1 VIGVDVPTIGETQTH
16 TIRMLHEI
24 GQPMAEIDA
33 LEADRVRQHGL
44 QVRTVY
50 APIGAPELLAITRF
64 ATMLSD
70 HFAAAPVPIDQR
82 GYFSAHRVE
91 GCTQSHSLVKPRRI
105 RRQRDCRSDLAKL
118 VGLLVDLRVD
128 AMFSQGE
135 REREAADAS
144 TDYCDLQ
151 IQLFHGVSPV
161 FRLCV

>member
-1 VIGVDVPTIGETQTH
+1 
-16 TIRMLHEI
+16 MLHET

-33 LEADRVRQHGL
+33 LAADRVRQHGL

-91 GCTQSHSLVKPRRI
+91 GCTQSHSLVKPR
-105 RRQRDCRSDLAKL
+105 LAKL